1 MFFAALK
8 LKKRMRMNRI
18 VVISNGIGIIL
29 RVAVKTDNSS
39 SKIDFMCSLCTLLS
53 VISIAFLIFVLSS
66 ILNLQKYEQQLAARN
81 K

>member
-8 LKKRMRMNRI
+8 LKKRIRMNRI
-18 VVISNGIGIIL
+18 AVISNGIGIIL

-39 SKIDFMCSLCTLLS
+39 SRIDFMCSLCTLLS

-66 ILNLQKYEQQLAARN
+66 ILSLQKYERQLAARN

>member
-8 LKKRMRMNRI
+8 LKKRIRMNRV

-39 SKIDFMCSLCTLLS
+39 SRIDLM
-53 VISIAFLIFVLSS
+53 
-66 ILNLQKYEQQLAARN
+66 
-81 K
+81 